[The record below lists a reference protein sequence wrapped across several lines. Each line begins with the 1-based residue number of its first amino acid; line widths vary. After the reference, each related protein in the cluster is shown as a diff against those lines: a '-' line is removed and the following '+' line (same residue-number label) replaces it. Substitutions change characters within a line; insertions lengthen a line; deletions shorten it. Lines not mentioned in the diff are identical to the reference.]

1 MVKPKNETVKQDDM
15 ISLDKLADLSGL
27 TADELRAGGAAFFR
41 RLGTSKMKLMGAL
54 VAASAASGANPQKFI
69 RMLSNLADQLEV
81 KKPDDDKLVR
91 LADHRK

>member
-1 MVKPKNETVKQDDM
+1 MAQPKKDTVKNEEI
-15 ISLDKLADLSGL
+15 ISLDALADLSGL
-27 TADELRAGGAAFFR
+27 TTDELRAGGAAFFR

-54 VAASAASGANPQKFI
+54 VAASTASGANPQKFI

-81 KKPDDDKLVR
+81 EKPVDDKLVR